1 MHNFRFAFLTVTLS
15 LVLSACDKDTG
26 AEPATPQVGQSS
38 SKAMARVS
46 PASKKALAEYEMVAR
61 DFLQGIEAD
70 ASVKQLQPMAQRML
84 DLGVSVVPDY
94 VTAVPD
100 CQRYLEEAA
109 KIESRWS
116 ELDPE
121 VIERDYHQDGAL
133 PPMPNNVDCY
143 HMKDVVVHPATA
155 LALLAQPDVDRD
167 QVRLEIFEVVSH
179 AIAVRT
185 GSGFNSDDGD

>member
-1 MHNFRFAFLTVTLS
+1 MHYIS
-15 LVLSACDKDTG
+15 LLWAVGAVVLGLAACDDPKSSPSSIDT
-26 AEPATPQVGQSS
+26 QVMTSPPLG
-38 SKAMARVS
+38 RVS
-46 PASKKALAEYEMVAR
+46 PASKSALAEYERVAR
-61 DFLQGIEAD
+61 EFLNQAEAN
-70 ASVKQLQPMAQRML
+70 AAVPELQPLAQRML
-84 DLGVSVVPDY
+84 ELGIEVVPDY
-94 VTAVPD
+94 VGAVPD
-100 CQRYLEEAA
+100 CKAYLEEAA

-133 PPMPNNVDCY
+133 PPMPQNVDCY

-155 LALLAQPDVDRD
+155 LALLAQPVVDWE
-167 QVRLEIFEVVSH
+167 QVRLEISEVVSH

>member
-1 MHNFRFAFLTVTLS
+1 MRNDRPLYLVLALVFA
-15 LVLSACDKDTG
+15 LSACDSDPG
-26 AEPATPQVGQSS
+26 AQLAPANATQDAGKAVG
-38 SKAMARVS
+38 AVS
-46 PASKKALAEYEMVAR
+46 PKSKQALADYEVVAR
-61 DFLQGIEAD
+61 NFLREVEAD
-70 ASVKQLQPMAQRML
+70 ASAEKLRPMAQQML

-94 VTAVPD
+94 VSAVPA
-100 CQRYLEEAA
+100 CKAYLEEAA
-109 KIESRWS
+109 QIESRWS

-121 VIERDYHQDGAL
+121 LIERDYHQDGAL
-133 PPMPNNVDCY
+133 PPMPTNVDCY

-155 LALLAQPDVDRD
+155 LALLAQPEVDRE

>member
-15 LVLSACDKDTG
+15 VVLSACDKDTG
-26 AEPATPQVGQSS
+26 AQPATPQVDQSS

-70 ASVKQLQPMAQRML
+70 ASAQQLQTLAQRML

-109 KIESRWS
+109 KIESRWP

-155 LALLAQPDVDRD
+155 LAILAQPEVDRD